1 MDSNTFFTFLSFT
14 LAIFLEAAPFLL
26 VGSLLASLFEEFA
39 EDELLAR
46 WLPKGT
52 LSGIF
57 AGIGAGMVLPT
68 CECGV
73 VPIVRKLLNRG
84 VPAPTALAY
93 MLAAPVVNPVVML
106 STWVA
111 FQGDWQIL
119 VGRVIM
125 VVVPALALGWI
136 VQAIPSKEL
145 LRPGTQKLSHS
156 CCGGH
161 HHRAKT
167 RMGRVL
173 SVLQHTAGE
182 FIDMG
187 QYLLLGA
194 VVTALFKT
202 FMPTDWAYALG
213 DNLFLAVAIMM
224 LLAIILSVCS
234 EADAFVAASFKTFPA
249 AAQLSFIGIG
259 PMVDIKLILMFFAVF
274 HRRLAIVLIILPT
287 ALVYFLGVAFGLFW
301 L

>member
-1 MDSNTFFTFLSFT
+1 MDLQTLHLFLSFT

-39 EDELLAR
+39 EEELLAR
-46 WLPKGT
+46 WLPRGT
-52 LSGIF
+52 FSGIF
-57 AGIGAGMVLPT
+57 AGIGAGMILPT
-68 CECGV
+68 CECGI
-73 VPIVRKLLNRG
+73 VPIVRKLMSRG

-111 FQGDWQIL
+111 FQGDWYML
-119 VGRVIM
+119 GGRVMM
-125 VVVPALALGWI
+125 VVVPAFLIGLLLQG
-136 VQAIPSKEL
+136 IPSKQL
-145 LRPGTQKLSHS
+145 LREGSVATS
-156 CCGGH
+156 CCSH
-161 HHRAKT
+161 HSPTKKGWAR
-167 RMGRVL
+167 L
-173 SVLQHTAGE
+173 PSVLQHTAGE

-202 FMPTDWAYALG
+202 FVPNDWAYALG
-213 DNLFLAVAIMM
+213 QNLFLAVAVMM

-234 EADAFVAASFKTFPA
+234 EADAFVAASFKTFPG
-249 AAQLSFIGIG
+249 AAQLSFMGIG

-274 HRRLAIVLIILPT
+274 HPRLAVVLILVPT
-287 ALVYFLGVAFGLFW
+287 CVVYVLACTLGLFW
-301 L
+301 